1 MDGKIKRKSQKRIVR
16 RDNMKHILN
25 TQERHKSGY
34 FRNIKEYFSNL
45 YALPYR
51 SAKVVKNEYK
61 RNGAFVGCM
70 TAFIVTSMLFFFVL
84 VGLPAV
90 MLGFYPDL
98 PD

>member
-1 MDGKIKRKSQKRIVR
+1 MTGKVKRKSQRKNLR
-16 RDNMKHILN
+16 REAMKHILN
-25 TQERHKSGY
+25 TQEKHKSGY
-34 FRNIKEYFSNL
+34 FKNIKEYFKNL

-70 TAFIVTSMLFFFVL
+70 TAFIVTSMLCFFIFI
-84 VGLPAV
+84 GLPAV
-90 MLGFYPDL
+90 LLGFYPDL